1 MIKIAPSVLSA
12 DFSKLGE
19 ELAAIEK
26 TGNEFIH
33 LDVMDGVFVPNIT
46 FGAPIIKA
54 LRKNSKL
61 IFDTHLMIINP
72 DKYVEDF
79 AKAGSDY
86 ITVHFESEGDTTK
99 TLEHIRSL
107 GVKSGLTI
115 KPKTQVSEIEH
126 LLPLADM
133 VLVMSV
139 EPGFGGQSFIPE
151 SLDKIAALDKLRK
164 DNGYNYIIEVDGGIT
179 TETILPCAKAG
190 LDVAVAG
197 SSVFCKP
204 DYEKA
209 LRELEAAASL

>member
-54 LRKNSKL
+54 LRKNSGL
-61 IFDTHLMIINP
+61 IFDVHLMIIDP
-72 DKYVEDF
+72 DKYVDDF
-79 AKAGSDY
+79 AGAGADY
-86 ITVHFESEGDTTK
+86 ITVHFESEGDTEK
-99 TLEHIRSL
+99 TLKRIKER
-107 GVKSGLTI
+107 GVKAGIVI

-139 EPGFGGQSFIPE
+139 EPGFGGQSFMPDSI
-151 SLDKIAALDKLRK
+151 DKIARLDALRK
-164 DNGYNYIIEVDGGIT
+164 EHGYNYLIEVDGGINN
-179 TETILPCAKAG
+179 ETIVPCAKAG

-197 SSVFCKP
+197 SSVFNKP
-204 DYEKA
+204 DYKA
-209 LRELEAAASL
+209 AIDGLVNATL

>member
-12 DFSKLGE
+12 DFSKLGQ

-54 LRKNSKL
+54 LRKNSNL
-61 IFDTHLMIINP
+61 VFDTHLMIINP
-72 DKYVEDF
+72 DKYIEDF

-86 ITVHFESEGDTTK
+86 ITVHFESEGDTEK
-99 TLEHIRSL
+99 TLKRIRAL
-107 GVKSGLTI
+107 GVKAGLTI
-115 KPKTQVSEIEH
+115 KPKTEVSEIEH
-126 LLPLADM
+126 LLPFADM

-139 EPGFGGQSFIPE
+139 EPGFGGQSFMPNSI
-151 SLDKIAALDKLRK
+151 DKIARLDALRK
-164 DNGYNYIIEVDGGIT
+164 ANGYNYIIEVDGGIN
-179 TETILPCAKAG
+179 TETIVPCARAG

-204 DYEKA
+204 DYAVAIK
-209 LRELEAAASL
+209 ELEEAAK